1 MNVRPSDGP
10 GPSLYLPP
18 TQRGGRG
25 VIAIVPATGELAWQF
40 NATVSGILTTAS
52 DVLFTGDKD
61 GYFRALDAR
70 TGRELWNIL
79 LGRFNFMTPMTYA
92 VNGRQYVSITVGNGL
107 FTFALPQ

>member
-1 MNVRPSDGP
+1 MTDHDGVARA
-10 GPSLYLPP
+10 L
-18 TQRGGRG
+18 
-25 VIAIVPATGELAWQF
+25 AIVPATGEQAWQF

-52 DVLFTGDKD
+52 DVLFFGDKD

-79 LGRFNFMTPMTYA
+79 LGRFSFMSPMTYA
-92 VNGRQYVSITVGNGL
+92 VNGRQYVSIVVGNGL